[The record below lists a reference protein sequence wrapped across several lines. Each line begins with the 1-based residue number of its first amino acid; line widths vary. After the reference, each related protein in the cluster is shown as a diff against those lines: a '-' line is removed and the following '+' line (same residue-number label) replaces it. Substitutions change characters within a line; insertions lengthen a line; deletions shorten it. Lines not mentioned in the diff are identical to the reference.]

1 MSTRKKRDTSRKRAE
16 ILDAAV
22 QAFREHGFDNTSMD
36 RIAEV
41 AGASKRTVYNHF
53 ESKEV
58 LFEAVMEDF
67 HRKARELKEIPY
79 DPDAELAPQ
88 LGAFVDVKLKML
100 ADPEWGG
107 LVRVGLGVLIRE
119 PAFAQR
125 AMERAEA
132 DHNTLVEWLRG
143 ADADGRL
150 RVEDARTSAALFW
163 STVAGAFF
171 WPTIMGAP
179 PKPAVARRLKEALIE
194 SFLTSHAPH

>member
-16 ILDAAV
+16 ILNAAV
-22 QAFREHGFDNTSMD
+22 DAFREHGYDNTSMD

-58 LFEAVMEDF
+58 LFEAVIEEF
-67 HRKARELKEIPY
+67 HVQARELKQIPY
-79 DPDAELAPQ
+79 DPDAEMEPQ
-88 LGAFVDVKLKML
+88 LLAFVDAKLTLL
-100 ADPEWGG
+100 ADPEWSG
-107 LVRVGLGVLIRE
+107 LMRVGLGVLIRD

-132 DHNTLVEWLRG
+132 DHDTLVDWLR
-143 ADADGRL
+143 AAHDDGRL
-150 RVEDARTSAALFW
+150 VVPDPQTSAALFW

-171 WPTIMGAP
+171 WPSLMGAP
-179 PKPAVARRLKEALIE
+179 PKKAVARRLKQALIE
-194 SFLTSHAPH
+194 SFLTSHGPR